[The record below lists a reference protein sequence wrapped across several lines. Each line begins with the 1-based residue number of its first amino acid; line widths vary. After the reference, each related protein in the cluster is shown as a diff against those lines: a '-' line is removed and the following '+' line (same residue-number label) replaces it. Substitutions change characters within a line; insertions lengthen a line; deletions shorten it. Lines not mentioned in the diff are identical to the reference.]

1 MMLTEEQK
9 QAITNEYNKFVEVQY
24 AGKTKKERQELG
36 AFFTPPQLTIRM
48 IEKFTNLEGTILDP
62 TCGAGGLLAAV
73 ILAGADPTKCYG
85 IELDPA
91 IANVAKERLGKLGVS
106 SSNIKVGDALLEGSY
121 DFYAVSS
128 SSVPKIIDSNK
139 QTKPFEN
146 LTKMLKKKDDED
158 LQNFKNK
165 VKEKINNL
173 KHLKEKGFEPP
184 SKWEWWDMIF
194 DKIIKDLQL

>member
-1 MMLTEEQK
+1 MILTEEQK
-9 QAITNEYNKFVEVQY
+9 QAITNEYNQFVKIQY

-85 IELDPA
+85 IELDPT
-91 IANVAKERLGKLGVS
+91 IANVAKERLGKLGVP

-173 KHLKEKGFEPP
+173 K
-184 SKWEWWDMIF
+184 S
-194 DKIIKDLQL
+194 

>member
-1 MMLTEEQK
+1 MILPEEQK
-9 QAITNEYNKFVEVQY
+9 QAITNEYNQFVKIQY

-91 IANVAKERLGKLGVS
+91 IANVAKERLGKLGLP
-106 SSNIKVGDALLEGSY
+106 SSNIKVGDALLEGCY
-121 DFYAVSS
+121 DF

>member
-1 MMLTEEQK
+1 MILTEEQK
-9 QAITNEYNKFVEVQY
+9 QAITNEYNQFVEVQY

-62 TCGAGGLLAAV
+62 TCGAGGLLAAA
-73 ILAGADPTKCYG
+73 ILAGTDPTKCYG

-91 IANVAKERLGKLGVS
+91 IANVAKERLGKLGVPAN
-106 SSNIKVGDALLEGSY
+106 NIKVGDALLEGSY
-121 DFYAVSS
+121 DFSSVLSS
-128 SSVPKIIDSNK
+128 SAPKIIGSNK
-139 QTKPFEN
+139 QSKSFEN

-158 LQNFKNK
+158 LQSFKNK

-173 KHLKEKGFEPP
+173 KQLKEKGFEPP

-194 DKIIKDLQL
+194 DKIIKDLEL

>member
-1 MMLTEEQK
+1 MTLTEEQK
-9 QAITNEYNKFVEVQY
+9 QAITNEYNQFVEIQY

-36 AFFTPPQLTIRM
+36 QFFTPSELTIRM

-85 IELDPA
+85 IELDPE
-91 IANVAKERLGKLGVS
+91 IVNVAKERLGKLGVP

-121 DFYAVSS
+121 DFSSVPS
-128 SSVPKIIDSNK
+128 SSVSKIIVSNK

-146 LTKMLKKKDDED
+146 LTKMLKKKDNED

-165 VKEKINNL
+165 VKGKINNL
-173 KHLKEKGFEPP
+173 KQLKEKGFEPP
-184 SKWEWWDMIF
+184 SKWEWWDIIF
-194 DKIIKDLQL
+194 DKIIKDLEL

>member
-106 SSNIKVGDALLEGSY
+106 SSNIKVGDALLEGRY

-128 SSVPKIIDSNK
+128 SSVLKIIDSNK

-173 KHLKEKGFEPP
+173 K
-184 SKWEWWDMIF
+184 S
-194 DKIIKDLQL
+194 

>member
-1 MMLTEEQK
+1 MILTEEQK

-91 IANVAKERLGKLGVS
+91 IANVAKERLGKLGLP

-121 DFYAVSS
+121 DF
-128 SSVPKIIDSNK
+128 SSVPKITGSNK
-139 QTKPFEN
+139 QAKPFEN

-173 KHLKEKGFEPP
+173 KQLKEKGFEPP
-184 SKWEWWDMIF
+184 SKWEWWDIIF
-194 DKIIKDLQL
+194 DKIIKDLEL

>member
-1 MMLTEEQK
+1 MILTEEQK
-9 QAITNEYNKFVEVQY
+9 QRIREEYANFEAIQY
-24 AGKTKKERQELG
+24 AGKSKEERQKLG
-36 AFFTPPQLTIRM
+36 QFFTPSELTIRM

-91 IANVAKERLGKLGVS
+91 IANVAKERLGKLGVPS
-106 SSNIKVGDALLEGSY
+106 NNIKVGDALLEGSY
-121 DFYAVSS
+121 DFSS
-128 SSVPKIIDSNK
+128 VLNSSVPKIIGSNK

-146 LTKMLKKKDDED
+146 LTKMLKKKDNED

-173 KHLKEKGFEPP
+173 KQLKEKGFEPP

>member
-1 MMLTEEQK
+1 MILTEEQK

-73 ILAGADPTKCYG
+73 ILTGADPTKCYG
-85 IELDPA
+85 IELDPE
-91 IANVAKERLGKLGVS
+91 IANVAKERLGKLGLP

-121 DFYAVSS
+121 NF
-128 SSVPKIIDSNK
+128 SSVPKITGSNK
-139 QTKPFEN
+139 QAKLFEN
-146 LTKMLKKKDDED
+146 LTKMLKKKDNEE

-165 VKEKINNL
+165 VKEKGFIENN
-173 KHLKEKGFEPP
+173 
-184 SKWEWWDMIF
+184 
-194 DKIIKDLQL
+194 

>member
-1 MMLTEEQK
+1 MILTEEQK
-9 QAITNEYNKFVEVQY
+9 QAITNEYNQFVEVQY

-36 AFFTPPQLTIRM
+36 QFFTPSELTIRM

-85 IELDPA
+85 IELDPE
-91 IANVAKERLGKLGVS
+91 IANVAKERLGKLGVP

-121 DFYAVSS
+121 DFSS
-128 SSVPKIIDSNK
+128 VPSPSVPKIIDSSK
-139 QTKPFEN
+139 QAKPFEN
-146 LTKMLKKKDDED
+146 LTKMLKKKDNED

-173 KHLKEKGFEPP
+173 KQLKEKGFEPP

-194 DKIIKDLQL
+194 DKIIKDLEL

>member
-1 MMLTEEQK
+1 MNLTEEQK
-9 QAITNEYNKFVEVQY
+9 QAITNEYNQFVEVQY

-91 IANVAKERLGKLGVS
+91 IANVAKERLGKLGLP

-121 DFYAVSS
+121 DF

-139 QTKPFEN
+139 QTKLFEN

-173 KHLKEKGFEPP
+173 KQLKEKGFEPP

>member
-1 MMLTEEQK
+1 MILTEEQK

-85 IELDPA
+85 IELDTA
-91 IANVAKERLGKLGVS
+91 IANVAKERLGKLGVP
-106 SSNIKVGDALLEGSY
+106 SSNIKVGDALLEDSY
-121 DFYAVSS
+121 DF

>member
-173 KHLKEKGFEPP
+173 K
-184 SKWEWWDMIF
+184 S
-194 DKIIKDLQL
+194 

>member
-1 MMLTEEQK
+1 MILTEEQK
-9 QAITNEYNKFVEVQY
+9 QAITNEYNQFVEIQY

-36 AFFTPPQLTIRM
+36 QFFTPSELTIRM

-91 IANVAKERLGKLGVS
+91 IANVAKERLGKLGLP

-121 DFYAVSS
+121 DF
-128 SSVPKIIDSNK
+128 SSVPKNIGFNK
-139 QTKPFEN
+139 QTRPFEN
-146 LTKMLKKKDDED
+146 LTKMLKKKDNED

-173 KHLKEKGFEPP
+173 KQLKEKGFEPP

-194 DKIIKDLQL
+194 DKIIKDLEL

>member
-1 MMLTEEQK
+1 MILTEEQK
-9 QAITNEYNKFVEVQY
+9 QAITNEYNQFVEVQY

-48 IEKFTNLEGTILDP
+48 IEKFTNLEGTVLDP

-85 IELDPA
+85 IELDTA
-91 IANVAKERLGKLGVS
+91 IANVAKERLGKLGLPS
-106 SSNIKVGDALLEGSY
+106 NNIKVGDALLDGSY
-121 DFYAVSS
+121 DF

-146 LTKMLKKKDDED
+146 LTKMLKKKDNED

-173 KHLKEKGFEPP
+173 KQLKEKGFEPP

-194 DKIIKDLQL
+194 DKIIKDLEL

>member
-1 MMLTEEQK
+1 MILTEEQK
-9 QAITNEYNKFVEVQY
+9 QAITNEYNQFVEVQY

-62 TCGAGGLLAAV
+62 TCGAGGLLAAA

-91 IANVAKERLGKLGVS
+91 IANVAKERLGKLGVP

-121 DFYAVSS
+121 DF
-128 SSVPKIIDSNK
+128 SSVPKIIGSNK

-158 LQNFKNK
+158 LQSFKNK
-165 VKEKINNL
+165 VKEKINDL
-173 KHLKEKGFEPP
+173 SEELY
-184 SKWEWWDMIF
+184 SKKLNRDMHYCIEELN
-194 DKIIKDLQL
+194 IINEY

>member
-1 MMLTEEQK
+1 MILTEEQK

-85 IELDPA
+85 IELDTA
-91 IANVAKERLGKLGVS
+91 IANVAKERLGKLGLPS
-106 SSNIKVGDALLEGSY
+106 NNIKVGDALLDGSY
-121 DFYAVSS
+121 DF

-146 LTKMLKKKDDED
+146 LTKMLKKKDNED

-173 KHLKEKGFEPP
+173 KQLKEKGFEPP

-194 DKIIKDLQL
+194 DKIIKDLEL

>member
-1 MMLTEEQK
+1 MILTEEQK
-9 QAITNEYNKFVEVQY
+9 QTITNEYNQFVKIQY

-36 AFFTPPQLTIRM
+36 QFFTPSELTIRM

-85 IELDPA
+85 IELDPE
-91 IANVAKERLGKLGVS
+91 IANVAKERLGKLGMP
-106 SSNIKVGDALLEGSY
+106 SSNIKVGDALLEDSY
-121 DFYAVSS
+121 DFYTIPS
-128 SSVPKIIDSNK
+128 SSVPKITGSNK
-139 QTKPFEN
+139 QAKPFEN
-146 LTKMLKKKDDED
+146 LTKMLKKKDNED

-173 KHLKEKGFEPP
+173 KQLKEKGFEPP
-184 SKWEWWDMIF
+184 SKWE
-194 DKIIKDLQL
+194 

>member
-1 MMLTEEQK
+1 MILTEEQK
-9 QAITNEYNKFVEVQY
+9 KAITNEYNQFVEIQY

-85 IELDPA
+85 IELDPE
-91 IANVAKERLGKLGVS
+91 IANVAKERLSKLGVP

-121 DFYAVSS
+121 DFSSVPS

-146 LTKMLKKKDDED
+146 LTKMLKKKMT
-158 LQNFKNK
+158 
-165 VKEKINNL
+165 KIYKIL
-173 KHLKEKGFEPP
+173 KTK
-184 SKWEWWDMIF
+184 
-194 DKIIKDLQL
+194 

>member
-1 MMLTEEQK
+1 MILTEEQK

-91 IANVAKERLGKLGVS
+91 IANVAKERLGKLGLP

-121 DFYAVSS
+121 DFYAVS
-128 SSVPKIIDSNK
+128 KTIDSNK
-139 QTKPFEN
+139 QTK
-146 LTKMLKKKDDED
+146 
-158 LQNFKNK
+158 
-165 VKEKINNL
+165 
-173 KHLKEKGFEPP
+173 
-184 SKWEWWDMIF
+184 
-194 DKIIKDLQL
+194 

>member
-1 MMLTEEQK
+1 MILTEEQK

-73 ILAGADPTKCYG
+73 ILTGADPTKCYG
-85 IELDPA
+85 IELDPE
-91 IANVAKERLGKLGVS
+91 IANVAKERLGKLGLP

-121 DFYAVSS
+121 NF
-128 SSVPKIIDSNK
+128 SSVPKITGSNK
-139 QTKPFEN
+139 QAKLFEN
-146 LTKMLKKKDDED
+146 LTKMLKKKDNEE

-173 KHLKEKGFEPP
+173 KQLKEKGFEPP
-184 SKWEWWDMIF
+184 SKWEWWDIIF
-194 DKIIKDLQL
+194 DKIIKDLEL

>member
-1 MMLTEEQK
+1 
-9 QAITNEYNKFVEVQY
+9 VEVQY

-91 IANVAKERLGKLGVS
+91 IANVAKERLGKLGVPKN
-106 SSNIKVGDALLEGSY
+106 NIIIGDVLLDETWEKLY
-121 DFYAVSS
+121 RR
-128 SSVPKIIDSNK
+128 KID
-139 QTKPFEN
+139 
-146 LTKMLKKKDDED
+146 
-158 LQNFKNK
+158 
-165 VKEKINNL
+165 V
-173 KHLKEKGFEPP
+173 
-184 SKWEWWDMIF
+184 
-194 DKIIKDLQL
+194 

>member
-1 MMLTEEQK
+1 MILTEEQK
-9 QAITNEYNKFVEVQY
+9 QAITNEYNQFVKIQY

-91 IANVAKERLGKLGVS
+91 IANVAKERLGKLGLP

-121 DFYAVSS
+121 DF

-184 SKWEWWDMIF
+184 SKWEWWDIIF
-194 DKIIKDLQL
+194 DKIIKDLEL

>member
-1 MMLTEEQK
+1 MILTEEQK
-9 QAITNEYNKFVEVQY
+9 QAITNEYNQFVEVQY

-85 IELDPA
+85 IELDPE
-91 IANVAKERLGKLGVS
+91 IANVAKERLGKLGVP
-106 SSNIKVGDALLEGSY
+106 SSNIKIGDALLEGSY
-121 DFYAVSS
+121 DFYTVPS
-128 SSVPKIIDSNK
+128 SSVPKITGSNK

-146 LTKMLKKKDDED
+146 LTKMLKKKDNED

-165 VKEKINNL
+165 VKGKINNL
-173 KHLKEKGFEPP
+173 KQLKEKGFEPP
-184 SKWEWWDMIF
+184 SKWEWWDIIF
-194 DKIIKDLQL
+194 DKIIKDLEL

>member
-1 MMLTEEQK
+1 MILTEEQK

-73 ILAGADPTKCYG
+73 ILVGADPTKCYG
-85 IELDPA
+85 IELDPE
-91 IANVAKERLGKLGVS
+91 IANVAKERLGKLGVP

-121 DFYAVSS
+121 DF
-128 SSVPKIIDSNK
+128 SSVPKITGSNK
-139 QTKPFEN
+139 QAKPFEN

-173 KHLKEKGFEPP
+173 KQLKEKGFEPP

>member
-1 MMLTEEQK
+1 MILTEEQK

-91 IANVAKERLGKLGVS
+91 IANVAKERLGKLGLP

-121 DFYAVSS
+121 DFYAVS
-128 SSVPKIIDSNK
+128 KIIGSNK
-139 QTKPFEN
+139 QTK
-146 LTKMLKKKDDED
+146 
-158 LQNFKNK
+158 
-165 VKEKINNL
+165 
-173 KHLKEKGFEPP
+173 
-184 SKWEWWDMIF
+184 
-194 DKIIKDLQL
+194 

>member
-1 MMLTEEQK
+1 MILTEEQK
-9 QAITNEYNKFVEVQY
+9 QAITNEYNQFVEVQY

-36 AFFTPPQLTIRM
+36 QFFTPSELTIRM

-91 IANVAKERLGKLGVS
+91 IANVAKERLGKLGVP
-106 SSNIKVGDALLEGSY
+106 SSNIKIGDALLEDSY
-121 DFYAVSS
+121 DFSSVPS
-128 SSVPKIIDSNK
+128 SSVPKIIGSNK

-146 LTKMLKKKDDED
+146 LTKMLKKKDNED

-173 KHLKEKGFEPP
+173 KQLKEKGFEPP

-194 DKIIKDLQL
+194 DKIIKDLEL

>member
-1 MMLTEEQK
+1 MILTEEQK

-91 IANVAKERLGKLGVS
+91 IANVAKERLGKLGLP

-121 DFYAVSS
+121 DF

-184 SKWEWWDMIF
+184 SKWEWWDIIF
-194 DKIIKDLQL
+194 DKIIKDLEL

>member
-1 MMLTEEQK
+1 MILTEEQK
-9 QAITNEYNKFVEVQY
+9 QAITNEYNQFVKIQY

-91 IANVAKERLGKLGVS
+91 IANVAKERLGKLGLP

-121 DFYAVSS
+121 DFSS
-128 SSVPKIIDSNK
+128 IPKITDSNK
-139 QTKPFEN
+139 QTK
-146 LTKMLKKKDDED
+146 
-158 LQNFKNK
+158 
-165 VKEKINNL
+165 
-173 KHLKEKGFEPP
+173 
-184 SKWEWWDMIF
+184 
-194 DKIIKDLQL
+194 